1 MDSMVSLPPPSYETV
16 LRSDLEKKNTVDK
29 TEPAP
34 APRVDYGEDPL
45 VTACRNNNLDFLNA
59 SSQLSRSIDYL
70 FSNKE
75 EDSKLEESV
84 SLLHVACSENNPEVV
99 KLLLDR
105 GADPNI
111 KLPKSGLTP
120 IELACADEQG
130 DPEIVEL
137 LANCLFSFRVGVNAI
152 HSVKSPD
159 FSADFTLLQLA
170 CRTQNVQTIKILL
183 ANQADPNAV
192 APGWSIPP
200 LHLACSSKTVDSE
213 IVNSLLEAEASTDTH
228 YRGSTALHLLCS
240 NEQCNE
246 QALRALLAGK
256 ADVNAVN
263 EEGVTPLMLA
273 IQNNAQM
280 ANLLL
285 MDDRTDVT
293 KADCRGWQAIH
304 RAAIMG
310 HEGLINALVD
320 KGADINAKNVTG
332 VTPLHLA
339 MLEKNEPEIF
349 TLIEHGADAS
359 IKAPVN
365 PFSRCELWDTTCA
378 TCMIAGASLICLPIT
393 LLLCPSLCE
402 KGGWYEQMQN
412 TPIHER
418 CISRY
423 SQALSPGRCGV
434 SPMDMADEGLRE
446 RMTSRIITSQPE
458 SSPKDL

>member
-1 MDSMVSLPPPSYETV
+1 M
-16 LRSDLEKKNTVDK
+16 
-29 TEPAP
+29 
-34 APRVDYGEDPL
+34 
-45 VTACRNNNLDFLNA
+45 TACRNNNLDFLNA
-59 SSQLSRSIDYL
+59 SSELSRSIDYL

-75 EDSKLEESV
+75 KDSKLEESI

-105 GADPNI
+105 DADPNI

-130 DPEIVEL
+130 DPEIVEI
-137 LANCLFSFRVGVNAI
+137 LANCLFSFRLSVNDI
-152 HSVKSPD
+152 HCVKSLD
-159 FSADFTLLQLA
+159 FPADFTLLQLA
-170 CRTQNVQTIKILL
+170 CRTQNVQAIKILL

-200 LHLACSSKTVDSE
+200 LHLICSTKTVDSE
-213 IVNSLLEAEASTDTH
+213 IVNSLLEAKASTDTH
-228 YRGSTALHLLCS
+228 YQGSTALHLLCS

-256 ADVNAVN
+256 ADVNAVT
-263 EEGVTPLMLA
+263 EGGATPLMLA

-280 ANLLL
+280 ADLLL
-285 MDDRTDVT
+285 MDDRTDVN

-310 HEGLINALVD
+310 HKGLINALVD
-320 KGADINAKNVTG
+320 KGVDINAKNVKG

-349 TLIEHGADAS
+349 TLLEHGADAS
-359 IKAPVN
+359 IKAPVTAL
-365 PFSRCELWDTTCA
+365 SRCELCDTTVS
-378 TCMIAGASLICLPIT
+378 TCFIT
-393 LLLCPSLCE
+393 GVLLACFPVTMALSGPFFG
-402 KGGWYEQMQN
+402 KDGWYEQMQK

-418 CISRY
+418 CISKY
-423 SQALSPGRCGV
+423 CQALSPGRCGV

-446 RMTSRIITSQPE
+446 RMASRIITSQPE
-458 SSPKDL
+458 GSLKDL